1 MALLSI
7 VYQDESYGWCRFTHR
22 RIVSMTS
29 HLRVEL
35 SHSLI
40 YSIFQIRLQVFV

>member
-7 VYQDESYGWCRFTHR
+7 VYQDESWYRFTHR

-29 HLRVEL
+29 HLRVAL

-40 YSIFQIRLQVFV
+40 YSTFNIRLQVFV